1 MKYRNV
7 IYILLSAIVLVLLS
21 CKDKTDGKDSNV
33 NKPVTTKPANLTQEK
48 IDSLLSQW
56 DYSNDSGEV
65 AVIVFG
71 ENGDA
76 EYVVDRPENIYTK
89 TENGVEY
96 KIVKAS
102 KSPRMPKV
110 GDVMYMNMSYRTEK
124 SDSLLF
130 TSSDLN
136 EDFKMKL
143 SAPSD
148 KGCIEE
154 AFMLLHE
161 GDSAVIKV
169 DAIKFFVKSQGKAS
183 IPSFIKKGDRI
194 VFNVRLKK
202 IVSSLDYANANKDVY
217 QKRIDEENSL
227 INRFLINMNYPL
239 KKTDS
244 GLHILTIN
252 KGSGKHPSVGNTVKI
267 DYTAAF
273 IDGSVFD
280 STLERSEPF
289 SFVIGKKQVI
299 LGLEEAVMNM
309 VVGDHCL
316 VIIPFRLA
324 YGDQKYGNVIPPFS
338 TLVFEIELL
347 DAK

>member
-1 MKYRNV
+1 MKIKSV
-7 IYILLSAIVLVLLS
+7 ILTIILLSAFLAFS
-21 CKDKTDGKDSNV
+21 CKEEKKKDDDTKTEQSKVVSEEE
-33 NKPVTTKPANLTQEK
+33 A
-48 IDSLLSQW
+48 DSLLSQW
-56 DYSNDSGEV
+56 NYSNDSGQV
-65 AVIVFG
+65 SMIVFG
-71 ENGDA
+71 ENGEA
-76 EYVVDRPENIYTK
+76 EYVVDRPENVFLK
-89 TENGVEY
+89 TANGIEY

-102 KSPRMPKV
+102 KSKRTPNV
-110 GDVMYMNMSYRTEK
+110 GDVMYMNMSYRTERT
-124 SDSLLF
+124 DSLLF
-130 TSSDLN
+130 ASSDLG
-136 EDFKMKL
+136 EEFRMRL
-143 SAPSD
+143 AAPSD

-154 AFMLLHE
+154 ALMLLHE

-183 IPSFIKKGDRI
+183 IPAFIKKGDRL
-194 VFNVRLKK
+194 VFNVRMKK
-202 IVSSLDYANANKDVY
+202 IVSGLDYANANKDMY

-252 KGSGKHPSVGNTVKI
+252 KGAGKKPSVGSSVKI

-289 SFVIGKKQVI
+289 SFVTGKKEVI
-299 LGLEEAVMNM
+299 IGLEEAVMNM
-309 VVGDHCL
+309 QVGDHCL

>member
-1 MKYRNV
+1 MKIKSV
-7 IYILLSAIVLVLLS
+7 ILTIILLSAFLAFS
-21 CKDKTDGKDSNV
+21 CKEEKKKDDDTKTEQSKVVSEEE
-33 NKPVTTKPANLTQEK
+33 A
-48 IDSLLSQW
+48 DSLLSQW
-56 DYSNDSGEV
+56 NYSNDSGQV
-65 AVIVFG
+65 SMIVFG
-71 ENGDA
+71 ENGEA
-76 EYVVDRPENIYTK
+76 EYVVDRPENVFLK
-89 TENGVEY
+89 TANGIEY

-102 KSPRMPKV
+102 KSKRTPNV
-110 GDVMYMNMSYRTEK
+110 GDVMYMNMSYRTERT
-124 SDSLLF
+124 DSLLF
-130 TSSDLN
+130 ASSDLG
-136 EDFKMKL
+136 EEFRMRL
-143 SAPSD
+143 AAPSD

-154 AFMLLHE
+154 ALMLLHE

-183 IPSFIKKGDRI
+183 IPAFIKKGDRL
-194 VFNVRLKK
+194 VFNVRMKK
-202 IVSSLDYANANKDVY
+202 IVSGLDYANANKDMY

-252 KGSGKHPSVGNTVKI
+252 KGAGKKPSVGSTVKI

-289 SFVIGKKQVI
+289 SFVTGKKEVI
-299 LGLEEAVMNM
+299 VGLEEAVMNM
-309 VVGDHCL
+309 QVGDHCL

>member
-1 MKYRNV
+1 MKIKSV
-7 IYILLSAIVLVLLS
+7 ILTIILLSAFLAFS
-21 CKDKTDGKDSNV
+21 CKEEKKKDDDTKTEQSKVVSEEE
-33 NKPVTTKPANLTQEK
+33 A
-48 IDSLLSQW
+48 DSLLSQW
-56 DYSNDSGEV
+56 NYSNDSGQV
-65 AVIVFG
+65 SMIVFG
-71 ENGDA
+71 ENGEA
-76 EYVVDRPENIYTK
+76 EYVVDRPENVFLK
-89 TENGVEY
+89 TANGIEY

-102 KSPRMPKV
+102 KSKRTPNV
-110 GDVMYMNMSYRTEK
+110 GDVMYMNMSYRTERT
-124 SDSLLF
+124 DSLLF
-130 TSSDLN
+130 ASSDLG
-136 EDFKMKL
+136 EEFRMRL
-143 SAPSD
+143 AAPSD

-154 AFMLLHE
+154 ALMLLHE

-183 IPSFIKKGDRI
+183 IPAFIKKGDRL
-194 VFNVRLKK
+194 VFNVMMKK
-202 IVSSLDYANANKDVY
+202 IVSGLDYANANKDMY

-252 KGSGKHPSVGNTVKI
+252 KGAGKKPSVGSTVKI

-289 SFVIGKKQVI
+289 SFVTGKKEVI
-299 LGLEEAVMNM
+299 VGLEEAVMNM
-309 VVGDHCL
+309 QVGDHCL

>member
-1 MKYRNV
+1 MKIKSV
-7 IYILLSAIVLVLLS
+7 ILTIILLSAFLAFS
-21 CKDKTDGKDSNV
+21 CKEEKKKDDDTKTEQSKVVSEEEAD
-33 NKPVTTKPANLTQEK
+33 L
-48 IDSLLSQW
+48 LLSQW
-56 DYSNDSGEV
+56 NYSNDSGQV
-65 AVIVFG
+65 SMIVFG
-71 ENGDA
+71 ENGEA
-76 EYVVDRPENIYTK
+76 EYVVDRPENVFLK
-89 TENGVEY
+89 TANGIEY

-102 KSPRMPKV
+102 KSKRTPNV
-110 GDVMYMNMSYRTEK
+110 GDVMYMNMSYRTERT
-124 SDSLLF
+124 DSLLF
-130 TSSDLN
+130 ASSDLG
-136 EDFKMKL
+136 EEFRMRL
-143 SAPSD
+143 VAPSD

-154 AFMLLHE
+154 ALMLLHE

-183 IPSFIKKGDRI
+183 IPAFIKKGDRL
-194 VFNVRLKK
+194 VFNVRMKK
-202 IVSSLDYANANKDVY
+202 IVSGLDYANANKDMY

-252 KGSGKHPSVGNTVKI
+252 KGAGKKPSVGSTVKI

-289 SFVIGKKQVI
+289 SFVTGKKEVI
-299 LGLEEAVMNM
+299 VGLEEAVMNM
-309 VVGDHCL
+309 QVGDHCL

>member
-1 MKYRNV
+1 MKIKSV
-7 IYILLSAIVLVLLS
+7 ILTIILLSAFLAFS
-21 CKDKTDGKDSNV
+21 CKEEKKKDDDTKTEQSKVVSEEE
-33 NKPVTTKPANLTQEK
+33 A
-48 IDSLLSQW
+48 DSLLSQW
-56 DYSNDSGEV
+56 NYSNDSGQV
-65 AVIVFG
+65 SMIVFG
-71 ENGDA
+71 ENGEA
-76 EYVVDRPENIYTK
+76 EYVVDRPENVFLK
-89 TENGVEY
+89 TANGIEY

-102 KSPRMPKV
+102 KSKRTPNV
-110 GDVMYMNMSYRTEK
+110 GDVMYMNMSYRTERT
-124 SDSLLF
+124 DSLLF
-130 TSSDLN
+130 ASSDLG
-136 EDFKMKL
+136 EEFRMRL
-143 SAPSD
+143 AAPSD

-154 AFMLLHE
+154 ALMLLHE

-183 IPSFIKKGDRI
+183 IPAFIKKGDRL
-194 VFNVRLKK
+194 VFNVRMKK
-202 IVSSLDYANANKDVY
+202 IVSGLDYANANKDMY

-252 KGSGKHPSVGNTVKI
+252 KGAGKKPSVGSTVKI

-289 SFVIGKKQVI
+289 SFVTGKKEVVV
-299 LGLEEAVMNM
+299 GLEEAVMNM
-309 VVGDHCL
+309 QVGDHCL

>member
-1 MKYRNV
+1 MKIKSV
-7 IYILLSAIVLVLLS
+7 ILTIILLSAFLAFS
-21 CKDKTDGKDSNV
+21 CKEEKKKDDDTKTEQSKVVSEEE
-33 NKPVTTKPANLTQEK
+33 A
-48 IDSLLSQW
+48 DSLLSQW
-56 DYSNDSGEV
+56 NYSNDSGQV
-65 AVIVFG
+65 SMIVYG
-71 ENGDA
+71 ENGEA
-76 EYVVDRPENIYTK
+76 EYVVDRPENVFLK
-89 TENGVEY
+89 TANGIEY

-102 KSPRMPKV
+102 KSKRTPNV
-110 GDVMYMNMSYRTEK
+110 GDVMYMNMSYRTERT
-124 SDSLLF
+124 DSLLF
-130 TSSDLN
+130 ASSDLG
-136 EDFKMKL
+136 EEFRMRVA
-143 SAPSD
+143 APSD

-154 AFMLLHE
+154 ALMLLHE

-183 IPSFIKKGDRI
+183 IPAFIKKGDRL
-194 VFNVRLKK
+194 VFNVKMKK
-202 IVSSLDYANANKDVY
+202 IVSGLDYANANKNVY

-252 KGSGKHPSVGNTVKI
+252 KGAGKKPSVGSTVKI

-289 SFVIGKKQVI
+289 SFVTGKKEVI
-299 LGLEEAVMNM
+299 VGLEEAVMNM
-309 VVGDHCL
+309 QVGDHCL

>member
-1 MKYRNV
+1 MKIKSV
-7 IYILLSAIVLVLLS
+7 ILTIILLSAFLAFS
-21 CKDKTDGKDSNV
+21 CREEKKKDDDTKTEQSKVVSEEE
-33 NKPVTTKPANLTQEK
+33 A
-48 IDSLLSQW
+48 DSLLSQW
-56 DYSNDSGEV
+56 NYSNDSGQV
-65 AVIVFG
+65 SMIVFG
-71 ENGDA
+71 ENGEA
-76 EYVVDRPENIYTK
+76 EYVVDRPENVFLK
-89 TENGVEY
+89 TANGIEY

-102 KSPRMPKV
+102 KSKRTPNV
-110 GDVMYMNMSYRTEK
+110 GDVMYMNMSYRTERT
-124 SDSLLF
+124 DSLLF
-130 TSSDLN
+130 ASSDLG
-136 EDFKMKL
+136 EEFRMRL
-143 SAPSD
+143 AAPSD

-154 AFMLLHE
+154 ALMLLHE

-183 IPSFIKKGDRI
+183 IPAFIKKGDRL
-194 VFNVRLKK
+194 VFNVRMKK
-202 IVSSLDYANANKDVY
+202 IVSGLDYANANKDMY

-252 KGSGKHPSVGNTVKI
+252 KGAGKKPSVGSTVKI

-289 SFVIGKKQVI
+289 SFVTGKKEVI
-299 LGLEEAVMNM
+299 VGLEEAVMNM
-309 VVGDHCL
+309 LVGDHCL

>member
-1 MKYRNV
+1 MKIKSV
-7 IYILLSAIVLVLLS
+7 ILTIILLSAFFAFS
-21 CKDKTDGKDSNV
+21 CKEEKKKDDDTKTEQSKVVSEEE
-33 NKPVTTKPANLTQEK
+33 A
-48 IDSLLSQW
+48 DSLLSQW
-56 DYSNDSGEV
+56 NYSNDSGQV
-65 AVIVFG
+65 SMIVFG
-71 ENGDA
+71 ENGEA
-76 EYVVDRPENIYTK
+76 EYVVDRPENVFLK
-89 TENGVEY
+89 TANGIEY

-102 KSPRMPKV
+102 KSKRTPNV
-110 GDVMYMNMSYRTEK
+110 GDVMYMNMSYRTERT
-124 SDSLLF
+124 DSLLF
-130 TSSDLN
+130 ASSDLG
-136 EDFKMKL
+136 EEFRMRL
-143 SAPSD
+143 AAPSD

-154 AFMLLHE
+154 ALMLLHE

-183 IPSFIKKGDRI
+183 IPAFIKKGDRL
-194 VFNVRLKK
+194 VFNVRMKK
-202 IVSSLDYANANKDVY
+202 IVSGLDYANANKDMY

-252 KGSGKHPSVGNTVKI
+252 KGAGKKPSVGSTVKI

-289 SFVIGKKQVI
+289 SFVTGKKEVI
-299 LGLEEAVMNM
+299 VGLEEAVMNM
-309 VVGDHCL
+309 QVGDHCL

>member
-1 MKYRNV
+1 MKIKSV
-7 IYILLSAIVLVLLS
+7 ILTIILLSAFLAFS
-21 CKDKTDGKDSNV
+21 CKEEKKKDDDTKTEQSKVVSEEE
-33 NKPVTTKPANLTQEK
+33 A
-48 IDSLLSQW
+48 DSLLSQW
-56 DYSNDSGEV
+56 NYSNDSGQV
-65 AVIVFG
+65 SMIVFG
-71 ENGDA
+71 ENGEA
-76 EYVVDRPENIYTK
+76 EYVVDRPENVFLK
-89 TENGVEY
+89 TANGIEY
-96 KIVKAS
+96 KVVKAS
-102 KSPRMPKV
+102 KSKRTPNV
-110 GDVMYMNMSYRTEK
+110 GDVMYMNMSYRTERT
-124 SDSLLF
+124 DSLLF
-130 TSSDLN
+130 ASSDLG
-136 EDFKMKL
+136 EEFRMRL
-143 SAPSD
+143 AAPSD

-154 AFMLLHE
+154 ALMLLHE

-183 IPSFIKKGDRI
+183 IPAFIKKGDRL
-194 VFNVRLKK
+194 VFNVRMKK
-202 IVSSLDYANANKDVY
+202 IVSGLDYANANKDMY

-252 KGSGKHPSVGNTVKI
+252 KGAGKKPSVGSTVKI

-289 SFVIGKKQVI
+289 SFVTGKKEVI
-299 LGLEEAVMNM
+299 VGLEEAVKNM
-309 VVGDHCL
+309 QVGDHCL

>member
-1 MKYRNV
+1 MRNYRFA
-7 IYILLSAIVLVLLS
+7 ILLYSLVVMLVVAS
-21 CKDKTDGKDSNV
+21 CRDKKDKNNEEKEKNNV
-33 NKPVTTKPANLTQEK
+33 VATQEEA
-48 IDSLLSQW
+48 DSLLAQW
-56 DYSNDSGEV
+56 NYSNDSGQV
-65 AVIVFG
+65 SMIVFG
-71 ENGDA
+71 ENGQAD
-76 EYVVDRPENIYTK
+76 YVVDRPENVFLK
-89 TENGVEY
+89 TATGIEY
-96 KIVKAS
+96 KVVKAS
-102 KSPRMPKV
+102 KSKRTPKV
-110 GDVMYMNMSYRTEK
+110 GDVMYMNMTYRTEK
-124 SDSLLF
+124 NDSLLF
-130 TSSDLN
+130 ASSDLG
-136 EDFKMKL
+136 EDFRMRL
-143 SAPSD
+143 AAPSD

-183 IPSFIKKGDRI
+183 IPAYIKKGDRL
-194 VFNVRLKK
+194 VFNVKMKK
-202 IVSSLDYANANKDVY
+202 ILSGMDYASANKELY
-217 QKRIDEENSL
+217 QKRLDEENSL

-239 KKTDS
+239 RKTDS

-252 KGSGKHPSVGNTVKI
+252 KGAGKKPSVGSTVKI

-289 SFVIGKKQVI
+289 SFVIGKKEVI
-299 LGLEEAVMNM
+299 VGLEEAVMNM
-309 VVGDHCL
+309 QVGDHCL

>member
-1 MKYRNV
+1 MKIKSV
-7 IYILLSAIVLVLLS
+7 ILTIILLSAFLAFS
-21 CKDKTDGKDSNV
+21 CKEEKKKDDDTKTEQSKVVSEEE
-33 NKPVTTKPANLTQEK
+33 A
-48 IDSLLSQW
+48 DSLLSQW
-56 DYSNDSGEV
+56 NYSNDSGQV
-65 AVIVFG
+65 SMIVFG
-71 ENGDA
+71 ENGEA
-76 EYVVDRPENIYTK
+76 EYVVDRPENVFLK
-89 TENGVEY
+89 TANGIEY

-102 KSPRMPKV
+102 KSKRTPNV
-110 GDVMYMNMSYRTEK
+110 GDVMYMNMSYRTERT
-124 SDSLLF
+124 DSLLF
-130 TSSDLN
+130 ASSDLG
-136 EDFKMKL
+136 EEFRMRL
-143 SAPSD
+143 AAPSD

-154 AFMLLHE
+154 ALMLLHE

-183 IPSFIKKGDRI
+183 IPAFIKKGDRL
-194 VFNVRLKK
+194 VFNVRMKK
-202 IVSSLDYANANKDVY
+202 IVSGLDYANANKDMY

-252 KGSGKHPSVGNTVKI
+252 KGAGKKPSVGSTVKI

-289 SFVIGKKQVI
+289 SFVTGKKEVI
-299 LGLEEAVMNM
+299 VGLEEAVMNM
-309 VVGDHCL
+309 QVGDHCL

-324 YGDQKYGNVIPPFS
+324 YG
-338 TLVFEIELL
+338 
-347 DAK
+347 

>member
-1 MKYRNV
+1 MKIKSV
-7 IYILLSAIVLVLLS
+7 ILTIILLSAFLAFS
-21 CKDKTDGKDSNV
+21 CKEEKKKDDDTKTEQSKVVSEEE
-33 NKPVTTKPANLTQEK
+33 A
-48 IDSLLSQW
+48 DSLLSQW
-56 DYSNDSGEV
+56 NYSNDSGQV
-65 AVIVFG
+65 SMIVFG
-71 ENGDA
+71 ENGEA
-76 EYVVDRPENIYTK
+76 EYVVDRPENVFLK
-89 TENGVEY
+89 TANGIEY

-102 KSPRMPKV
+102 KSKRTPNV
-110 GDVMYMNMSYRTEK
+110 GDVMYMNMSYRTERT
-124 SDSLLF
+124 DSLLF
-130 TSSDLN
+130 ASSDLG
-136 EDFKMKL
+136 EEFRMRL
-143 SAPSD
+143 AAPSD

-154 AFMLLHE
+154 ALMLLHE

-183 IPSFIKKGDRI
+183 IPAFIKKGDRL
-194 VFNVRLKK
+194 VFNVRMKK
-202 IVSSLDYANANKDVY
+202 IVSGLDYANANKDMY

-252 KGSGKHPSVGNTVKI
+252 KGAGKKPSVGSTVKI

-289 SFVIGKKQVI
+289 SFVIGKKEVI
-299 LGLEEAVMNM
+299 VGLEEAVMNM
-309 VVGDHCL
+309 QVGDHCL

>member
-1 MKYRNV
+1 MKIKSV
-7 IYILLSAIVLVLLS
+7 ILTIILLSAFLAFS
-21 CKDKTDGKDSNV
+21 CKKEKKKDDDTKTEQSKVVSEEE
-33 NKPVTTKPANLTQEK
+33 A
-48 IDSLLSQW
+48 DSLLSQW
-56 DYSNDSGEV
+56 NYSNDSGQV
-65 AVIVFG
+65 SMIVFG
-71 ENGDA
+71 ENGEA
-76 EYVVDRPENIYTK
+76 EYVVDRPENVFLK
-89 TENGVEY
+89 TANGIEY

-102 KSPRMPKV
+102 KSKRTPNV
-110 GDVMYMNMSYRTEK
+110 GDVMYMNMSYRTERT
-124 SDSLLF
+124 DSLLF
-130 TSSDLN
+130 ASSDLG
-136 EDFKMKL
+136 EEFRMRL
-143 SAPSD
+143 AAPSD

-154 AFMLLHE
+154 ALMLLHE

-183 IPSFIKKGDRI
+183 IPAFIKKGDRL
-194 VFNVRLKK
+194 VFNVRMKK
-202 IVSSLDYANANKDVY
+202 IVSGLDYANANKDMY

-252 KGSGKHPSVGNTVKI
+252 KGAGKKPSVGSTVKI

-289 SFVIGKKQVI
+289 SFVTGKKEVI
-299 LGLEEAVMNM
+299 VGLEEAVMNM
-309 VVGDHCL
+309 QVGDHCL

>member
-1 MKYRNV
+1 MKIKSV
-7 IYILLSAIVLVLLS
+7 ILTIILLSAFLAFS
-21 CKDKTDGKDSNV
+21 CKEEKKKDDDTKTEQSKVVSEEE
-33 NKPVTTKPANLTQEK
+33 A
-48 IDSLLSQW
+48 DSLLSQW
-56 DYSNDSGEV
+56 NYSNDSGQV
-65 AVIVFG
+65 SMIVFG
-71 ENGDA
+71 ENGEA
-76 EYVVDRPENIYTK
+76 EYVVDRPENVFLK
-89 TENGVEY
+89 TANGIEY

-102 KSPRMPKV
+102 KSKRTPNV
-110 GDVMYMNMSYRTEK
+110 GDVMYMNMSYRTERT
-124 SDSLLF
+124 DSLLF
-130 TSSDLN
+130 ASSDLG
-136 EDFKMKL
+136 EEFRMRVA
-143 SAPSD
+143 APSD

-154 AFMLLHE
+154 ALMLLHE

-183 IPSFIKKGDRI
+183 IPAFIKKGDRL
-194 VFNVRLKK
+194 VFNVKMKK
-202 IVSSLDYANANKDVY
+202 IVSGLDYANANKNVY

-252 KGSGKHPSVGNTVKI
+252 KGAGKKPSVGSTVKI

-289 SFVIGKKQVI
+289 SFVTGKKEVI
-299 LGLEEAVMNM
+299 VGLEEAVMNM
-309 VVGDHCL
+309 QVGDHCL

>member
-1 MKYRNV
+1 MKIKSV
-7 IYILLSAIVLVLLS
+7 ILTIILLSAFLAFS
-21 CKDKTDGKDSNV
+21 CKEEKKKDDDTKTEQSKVVSEEE
-33 NKPVTTKPANLTQEK
+33 A
-48 IDSLLSQW
+48 DSLLSQW
-56 DYSNDSGEV
+56 NYSNDSGQV
-65 AVIVFG
+65 SMIVFG
-71 ENGDA
+71 ENGEA
-76 EYVVDRPENIYTK
+76 EYVVDRPENVFLK
-89 TENGVEY
+89 TANGIEY

-102 KSPRMPKV
+102 KSKRTPNV
-110 GDVMYMNMSYRTEK
+110 GDVMYMNMSYRTERT
-124 SDSLLF
+124 DSLLF
-130 TSSDLN
+130 ASSDLG
-136 EDFKMKL
+136 EEFRMRL
-143 SAPSD
+143 VAPSD

-154 AFMLLHE
+154 ALMLLHE

-183 IPSFIKKGDRI
+183 IPAFIKKGDRL
-194 VFNVRLKK
+194 VFNVRMKK
-202 IVSSLDYANANKDVY
+202 IVSGLDYANANKDMY

-252 KGSGKHPSVGNTVKI
+252 KGAGKKPSVGSTVKI

-289 SFVIGKKQVI
+289 SFVTGKKEVI
-299 LGLEEAVMNM
+299 VGLEEAVMNM
-309 VVGDHCL
+309 QVGDHCL

>member
-1 MKYRNV
+1 MRIKSL
-7 IYILLSAIVLVLLS
+7 ILTTILLSAFLAFS
-21 CKDKTDGKDSNV
+21 CKEEKKKDDDTKTEQSKVVSEEE
-33 NKPVTTKPANLTQEK
+33 A
-48 IDSLLSQW
+48 DSLLSQW
-56 DYSNDSGEV
+56 NYSNDSGQV
-65 AVIVFG
+65 SMIVFG
-71 ENGDA
+71 ENGEA
-76 EYVVDRPENIYTK
+76 EYVVDRPENVFLK
-89 TENGVEY
+89 TANGIEY

-102 KSPRMPKV
+102 KSKRTPNV
-110 GDVMYMNMSYRTEK
+110 GDVMYMNMSYRTERT
-124 SDSLLF
+124 DSLLF
-130 TSSDLN
+130 ASSDLG
-136 EDFKMKL
+136 EEFRMRL
-143 SAPSD
+143 AAPSD

-154 AFMLLHE
+154 ALMLLHE

-183 IPSFIKKGDRI
+183 IPAFIKKGDRL
-194 VFNVRLKK
+194 VFNVRMKK
-202 IVSSLDYANANKDVY
+202 IVSGLDYANANKDMY

-252 KGSGKHPSVGNTVKI
+252 KGAGKKPSVGSTVKI

-289 SFVIGKKQVI
+289 SFVTGKKEVI
-299 LGLEEAVMNM
+299 VGLEEAVMNM
-309 VVGDHCL
+309 QVGDHCL

>member
-1 MKYRNV
+1 MKIKSV
-7 IYILLSAIVLVLLS
+7 ILTIILLSAFLAFS
-21 CKDKTDGKDSNV
+21 CKEEKKKDDDTKTEQSKVVSEEE
-33 NKPVTTKPANLTQEK
+33 A
-48 IDSLLSQW
+48 DSLLSQW
-56 DYSNDSGEV
+56 NYSNDSGQV
-65 AVIVFG
+65 SMIVFG
-71 ENGDA
+71 ENGEA
-76 EYVVDRPENIYTK
+76 EYVVDRPENVFLK
-89 TENGVEY
+89 TANGIEY

-102 KSPRMPKV
+102 KSKRTPNV
-110 GDVMYMNMSYRTEK
+110 GDVMYMNMSYRTERT
-124 SDSLLF
+124 DSLLF
-130 TSSDLN
+130 ASSDLG
-136 EDFKMKL
+136 EEFRMRL
-143 SAPSD
+143 VAPSD

-154 AFMLLHE
+154 ALMLLHE

-183 IPSFIKKGDRI
+183 IPAFIKKGDRL
-194 VFNVRLKK
+194 VFNVRMKK
-202 IVSSLDYANANKDVY
+202 IVSGLDYANANKDMY

-252 KGSGKHPSVGNTVKI
+252 KGAGKKPSVGSSVKI

-289 SFVIGKKQVI
+289 SFVTGKKEVI
-299 LGLEEAVMNM
+299 VGLEEAVMNM
-309 VVGDHCL
+309 QVGDHCL

>member
-1 MKYRNV
+1 MRIKSL
-7 IYILLSAIVLVLLS
+7 ILTTILLSAFLTFS
-21 CKDKTDGKDSNV
+21 CKEEKKKDGDTKTEQSKVVSEEE
-33 NKPVTTKPANLTQEK
+33 A
-48 IDSLLSQW
+48 DSLLSQW
-56 DYSNDSGEV
+56 NYSNDSGQV
-65 AVIVFG
+65 SMIVFG
-71 ENGDA
+71 ENGEA
-76 EYVVDRPENIYTK
+76 EYVVDRPENVFLK
-89 TENGVEY
+89 TANGIEY

-102 KSPRMPKV
+102 KSKRTPNV
-110 GDVMYMNMSYRTEK
+110 GDVMYMNMSYRTERT
-124 SDSLLF
+124 DSLLF
-130 TSSDLN
+130 ASSDLG
-136 EDFKMKL
+136 EEFRMRL
-143 SAPSD
+143 VAPSD

-154 AFMLLHE
+154 ALMLLHE

-183 IPSFIKKGDRI
+183 IPAFIKKGDRL
-194 VFNVRLKK
+194 VFNVKMKK
-202 IVSSLDYANANKDVY
+202 IVSGLDYANANKDVY

-252 KGSGKHPSVGNTVKI
+252 KGAGKKPSVGSTVKI

-289 SFVIGKKQVI
+289 SFVIGKKEVI
-299 LGLEEAVMNM
+299 VGLEEAVMNM
-309 VVGDHCL
+309 LVGDHCL

>member
-1 MKYRNV
+1 MKIKSV
-7 IYILLSAIVLVLLS
+7 ILTIILLSAFLAFS
-21 CKDKTDGKDSNV
+21 CKEEKKKDDDTKTEQSKVVSEEE
-33 NKPVTTKPANLTQEK
+33 A
-48 IDSLLSQW
+48 DSLLSQW
-56 DYSNDSGEV
+56 NYSNDSGQV
-65 AVIVFG
+65 SMIVFG
-71 ENGDA
+71 ENGEA
-76 EYVVDRPENIYTK
+76 EYVVDRPENVFLK
-89 TENGVEY
+89 TANGIEY

-102 KSPRMPKV
+102 KSKRTPNV
-110 GDVMYMNMSYRTEK
+110 GDVMYMNMSYRTERT
-124 SDSLLF
+124 DSLLF
-130 TSSDLN
+130 ASSDLG
-136 EDFKMKL
+136 EEFRMRL
-143 SAPSD
+143 VAPSD

-154 AFMLLHE
+154 ALMLLHE
-161 GDSAVIKV
+161 GDSTVIKV

-183 IPSFIKKGDRI
+183 IPAFIKKGDRL
-194 VFNVRLKK
+194 VFNVRMKK
-202 IVSSLDYANANKDVY
+202 IVSGLDYANANKDMY

-252 KGSGKHPSVGNTVKI
+252 KGAGKKPSVGSTVKI

-289 SFVIGKKQVI
+289 SFVTGKKEVI
-299 LGLEEAVMNM
+299 VGLEEAVMNM
-309 VVGDHCL
+309 QVGDHCL

>member
-1 MKYRNV
+1 MKIKSV
-7 IYILLSAIVLVLLS
+7 ILTIILLSAFWAFS
-21 CKDKTDGKDSNV
+21 CKEEKKKDDDTKTEQSKVVSEEE
-33 NKPVTTKPANLTQEK
+33 A
-48 IDSLLSQW
+48 DSLLSQW
-56 DYSNDSGEV
+56 NYSNDSGQV
-65 AVIVFG
+65 SMIVFG
-71 ENGDA
+71 ENGEA
-76 EYVVDRPENIYTK
+76 EYVVDRPENVFLK
-89 TENGVEY
+89 TANGIEY

-102 KSPRMPKV
+102 KSKRTPNV
-110 GDVMYMNMSYRTEK
+110 GDVMYMNMSYRTERT
-124 SDSLLF
+124 DSLLF
-130 TSSDLN
+130 ASSDLG
-136 EDFKMKL
+136 EEFRMRL
-143 SAPSD
+143 AAPSD

-154 AFMLLHE
+154 ALMLLHE

-183 IPSFIKKGDRI
+183 IPAFIKKGDRL
-194 VFNVRLKK
+194 VFNVRMKK
-202 IVSSLDYANANKDVY
+202 IVSGLDYANANKDMY

-252 KGSGKHPSVGNTVKI
+252 KGAGKKPSVGSTVKI

-289 SFVIGKKQVI
+289 SFVTGKKEVI
-299 LGLEEAVMNM
+299 VGLEEAVMNM
-309 VVGDHCL
+309 QVGDHCL

>member
-1 MKYRNV
+1 MRDYRFA
-7 IYILLSAIVLVLLS
+7 ILFCSLVVMLVVAS
-21 CKDKTDGKDSNV
+21 CRDKKDKNNEVKENNNV
-33 NKPVTTKPANLTQEK
+33 VATPEEA
-48 IDSLLSQW
+48 DSLLAQW
-56 DYSNDSGEV
+56 NYSNDSGQV
-65 AVIVFG
+65 SMIVFG
-71 ENGDA
+71 ENGQAD
-76 EYVVDRPENIYTK
+76 YVVDRPENVFLK
-89 TENGVEY
+89 TATGIEY
-96 KIVKAS
+96 KVVKAS
-102 KSPRMPKV
+102 KSKRTPRV
-110 GDVMYMNMSYRTEK
+110 GDVMYMNMTYRTEK
-124 SDSLLF
+124 NDSLLF
-130 TSSDLN
+130 ASSDLG
-136 EDFKMKL
+136 EDFRMRL
-143 SAPSD
+143 AAPSD

-183 IPSFIKKGDRI
+183 IPAYIKKGDRL
-194 VFNVRLKK
+194 VFNVKMKK
-202 IVSSLDYANANKDVY
+202 ILSGMDYASANKEVY
-217 QKRIDEENSL
+217 QKRLDEENSL

-239 KKTDS
+239 RKTDS

-252 KGSGKHPSVGNTVKI
+252 KGAGKKPAVGNTVKI

-289 SFVIGKKQVI
+289 SFVIGQKQVI

-309 VVGDHCL
+309 QVGDHCL

>member
-1 MKYRNV
+1 MKIKSV
-7 IYILLSAIVLVLLS
+7 ILTIILLSAFLAFS
-21 CKDKTDGKDSNV
+21 CKEEKKKDDDTKTEQSKVVSEEE
-33 NKPVTTKPANLTQEK
+33 A
-48 IDSLLSQW
+48 DSLLSQW
-56 DYSNDSGEV
+56 NYSNDSGQV
-65 AVIVFG
+65 SMIVFG
-71 ENGDA
+71 ENGEA
-76 EYVVDRPENIYTK
+76 EYVVDRPENVFLK
-89 TENGVEY
+89 TANGIEY

-102 KSPRMPKV
+102 KSKRTPNV
-110 GDVMYMNMSYRTEK
+110 GDVMYMNMSYRTERT
-124 SDSLLF
+124 DSLLF
-130 TSSDLN
+130 ASSDLG
-136 EDFKMKL
+136 EEFRMRL
-143 SAPSD
+143 AAPSD

-154 AFMLLHE
+154 ALMLLHE

-169 DAIKFFVKSQGKAS
+169 DAIKFFVKTQGKAS
-183 IPSFIKKGDRI
+183 IPAFIKKGDRL
-194 VFNVRLKK
+194 VFNVRMKK
-202 IVSSLDYANANKDVY
+202 IVSGLDYANANKDMY

-252 KGSGKHPSVGNTVKI
+252 KGAGKKPSVGSTVKI

-289 SFVIGKKQVI
+289 SFVTGKKEVI
-299 LGLEEAVMNM
+299 VGLEEAVMNM
-309 VVGDHCL
+309 QVGDHCL

>member
-1 MKYRNV
+1 MKIKSV
-7 IYILLSAIVLVLLS
+7 ILTIILLSAFLAFS
-21 CKDKTDGKDSNV
+21 CKEEKKKDDDTKTEQSKVVSEEE
-33 NKPVTTKPANLTQEK
+33 A
-48 IDSLLSQW
+48 DSLLSQW
-56 DYSNDSGEV
+56 NYSNDSGQV
-65 AVIVFG
+65 SMIVFG
-71 ENGDA
+71 ENGEA
-76 EYVVDRPENIYTK
+76 EYVVDRPENVFLK
-89 TENGVEY
+89 TANGIEY

-102 KSPRMPKV
+102 KSKRTPNV
-110 GDVMYMNMSYRTEK
+110 GDVMYMNMSYRTERT
-124 SDSLLF
+124 DSLLF
-130 TSSDLN
+130 ASSDLG
-136 EDFKMKL
+136 EEFRMRL
-143 SAPSD
+143 VAPSD

-154 AFMLLHE
+154 ALMLLHE

-183 IPSFIKKGDRI
+183 IPAFIKKGDRL
-194 VFNVRLKK
+194 VFNVKMKK
-202 IVSSLDYANANKDVY
+202 IVSGLDYANANKDMY

-252 KGSGKHPSVGNTVKI
+252 KGAGKKPSVGSTVKI

-289 SFVIGKKQVI
+289 SFVTGKKEVI
-299 LGLEEAVMNM
+299 VGLEEAVMNM
-309 VVGDHCL
+309 QVGDHCL

>member
-1 MKYRNV
+1 MKIKLV
-7 IYILLSAIVLVLLS
+7 ILTIILLSAFLAFS
-21 CKDKTDGKDSNV
+21 CKEEKKKDDDTKTEQSKVVSEEE
-33 NKPVTTKPANLTQEK
+33 A
-48 IDSLLSQW
+48 DSLLSQW
-56 DYSNDSGEV
+56 NYSNDSGQV
-65 AVIVFG
+65 SMIVFG
-71 ENGDA
+71 ENGEA
-76 EYVVDRPENIYTK
+76 EYVVDRPENVFLK
-89 TENGVEY
+89 TANGIEY

-102 KSPRMPKV
+102 KSKRTPNV
-110 GDVMYMNMSYRTEK
+110 GDVMYMNMSYRTERT
-124 SDSLLF
+124 DSLLF
-130 TSSDLN
+130 ASSDLG
-136 EDFKMKL
+136 EEFRMRL
-143 SAPSD
+143 AAPSD

-154 AFMLLHE
+154 ALMLLHE

-183 IPSFIKKGDRI
+183 IPAFIKKGDRL
-194 VFNVRLKK
+194 VFNVRMKK
-202 IVSSLDYANANKDVY
+202 IVSGLDYANANKDMY

-252 KGSGKHPSVGNTVKI
+252 KGAGKKPSVGSTVKI

-289 SFVIGKKQVI
+289 SFVTGKKEVI
-299 LGLEEAVMNM
+299 VGLEEAVMNM
-309 VVGDHCL
+309 QVGDHCL

>member
-1 MKYRNV
+1 MKYRFV
-7 IYILLSAIVLVLLS
+7 ILLLLSSAIMTVIS
-21 CKDKTDGKDSNV
+21 CKDKEKKTDETTQTPE
-33 NKPVTTKPANLTQEK
+33 NKSSDLTQEE

-56 DYSNDSGEV
+56 DYSNDSGQV
-65 AVIVFG
+65 TMMVFG
-71 ENGDA
+71 ENGEA
-76 EYVVDRPENIYTK
+76 EYIVEHPENVFLK
-89 TENGVEY
+89 TATGIEY

-102 KSPRMPKV
+102 KSRKTPKI

-124 SDSLLF
+124 GDSLLF
-130 TSSDLN
+130 SSSDLN
-136 EDFKMKL
+136 EEFKMRL

-154 AFMLLHE
+154 AFMLMHE
-161 GDSAVIKV
+161 GDSAIFKI

-183 IPSFIKKGDRI
+183 IPAFISKGDRL
-194 VFNVRLKK
+194 VFNVKMKK
-202 IVSSLDYANANKDVY
+202 IVSGIDYANSNKDII
-217 QKRIDEENSL
+217 QKRIEEENSL
-227 INRFLINMNYPL
+227 INRFLIDKKYPQ
-239 KKTDS
+239 KRTDS
-244 GLHILTIN
+244 GLYILTIN
-252 KGSGKHPSVGNTVKI
+252 KGAGKKPAVGNTVKI

-309 VVGDHCL
+309 QVGDHCL

>member
-1 MKYRNV
+1 MR
-7 IYILLSAIVLVLLS
+7 IRYIILTFVLLS
-21 CKDKTDGKDSNV
+21 TFVAFSCREENKKDGDTKTEQPKVVSEEE
-33 NKPVTTKPANLTQEK
+33 A
-48 IDSLLSQW
+48 DSLLSQW
-56 DYSNDSGEV
+56 EYSNDSGQV
-65 AVIVFG
+65 TMIVFG
-71 ENGDA
+71 ENGEA
-76 EYVVDRPENIYTK
+76 EYVVDRPENVFLK
-89 TENGVEY
+89 TANGIEY

-102 KSPRMPKV
+102 KSKRTPNV
-110 GDVMYMNMSYRTEK
+110 GDVMYMNMSYRTERT
-124 SDSLLF
+124 DSLLF
-130 TSSDLN
+130 ASSDLG
-136 EDFKMKL
+136 EEFRMRL
-143 SAPSD
+143 VAPND

-154 AFMLLHE
+154 ALMLLHE

-183 IPSFIKKGDRI
+183 IPAFIKKGDRLI
-194 VFNVRLKK
+194 FNVKMKK
-202 IVSSLDYANANKDVY
+202 IVSGLDYANANKDVY

-252 KGSGKHPSVGNTVKI
+252 KGAGKKPSVGSSVKI

-289 SFVIGKKQVI
+289 SFVTGKKEVI
-299 LGLEEAVMNM
+299 VGLEEAVMNM
-309 VVGDHCL
+309 QVGDHCL

>member
-1 MKYRNV
+1 MRIKSLILTTV
-7 IYILLSAIVLVLLS
+7 LLSAFLVFS
-21 CKDKTDGKDSNV
+21 CREENKKDGDTKTEQPKV
-33 NKPVTTKPANLTQEK
+33 VAEEAA
-48 IDSLLSQW
+48 DSLLSQW
-56 DYSNDSGEV
+56 EYSNDSGQV
-65 AVIVFG
+65 TMIVFG
-71 ENGDA
+71 ENGEA
-76 EYVVDRPENIYTK
+76 EYVVDRPENVFLK
-89 TENGVEY
+89 TANGIEY
-96 KIVKAS
+96 KIVMAS
-102 KSPRMPKV
+102 KSKRTPNV
-110 GDVMYMNMSYRTEK
+110 GDVMYMNMSYRTERT
-124 SDSLLF
+124 DSLLF
-130 TSSDLN
+130 ASSDLG
-136 EDFKMKL
+136 EEFRMRL
-143 SAPSD
+143 VAPSD

-154 AFMLLHE
+154 ALMLLHE

-183 IPSFIKKGDRI
+183 IPAFIKKGDRL
-194 VFNVRLKK
+194 VFNVRMKK
-202 IVSSLDYANANKDVY
+202 IVSGLDYANANKDMY

-252 KGSGKHPSVGNTVKI
+252 KGAGKKPSVGSTVKI

-289 SFVIGKKQVI
+289 SFVTGKKEVI
-299 LGLEEAVMNM
+299 VGLEEAVMNM
-309 VVGDHCL
+309 QVGDHCL

>member
-1 MKYRNV
+1 MKIKSV
-7 IYILLSAIVLVLLS
+7 ILTIILLSAFLAFS
-21 CKDKTDGKDSNV
+21 CKEEKKKDDDTKTEQ
-33 NKPVTTKPANLTQEK
+33 TKVVSEEEA
-48 IDSLLSQW
+48 DSLLSQW
-56 DYSNDSGEV
+56 NYSNDSGQV
-65 AVIVFG
+65 SMIVFG
-71 ENGDA
+71 ENGEA
-76 EYVVDRPENIYTK
+76 EYVVDRPENVFLK
-89 TENGVEY
+89 TANGIEY

-102 KSPRMPKV
+102 KSKRTPNV
-110 GDVMYMNMSYRTEK
+110 GDVMYMNMSYRTERT
-124 SDSLLF
+124 DSLLF
-130 TSSDLN
+130 ASSDLG
-136 EDFKMKL
+136 EEFRMRL
-143 SAPSD
+143 AAPSD

-154 AFMLLHE
+154 ALMLLHE

-183 IPSFIKKGDRI
+183 IPAFIKKGDRL
-194 VFNVRLKK
+194 VFNVRMKK
-202 IVSSLDYANANKDVY
+202 IVSGLDYANANKDMY

-252 KGSGKHPSVGNTVKI
+252 KGAGKKPSVGSTVKI

-289 SFVIGKKQVI
+289 SFVTGKKEVI
-299 LGLEEAVMNM
+299 VGLEEAVMNM
-309 VVGDHCL
+309 QVGDHCL

>member
-1 MKYRNV
+1 MKIKSV
-7 IYILLSAIVLVLLS
+7 ILTIILLSAFLAFS
-21 CKDKTDGKDSNV
+21 CKEEKKKDDDTKTEQSKVVSEEE
-33 NKPVTTKPANLTQEK
+33 A
-48 IDSLLSQW
+48 DSLLSQW
-56 DYSNDSGEV
+56 NYSNDSGQV
-65 AVIVFG
+65 SMIVFG
-71 ENGDA
+71 ENGEA
-76 EYVVDRPENIYTK
+76 EYVVDRPENVFLK
-89 TENGVEY
+89 TANGIEY

-102 KSPRMPKV
+102 KSKRTPNV
-110 GDVMYMNMSYRTEK
+110 GDVMYMNMSYRTERT
-124 SDSLLF
+124 DSLLF
-130 TSSDLN
+130 ASSDLG
-136 EDFKMKL
+136 EEFRMRL
-143 SAPSD
+143 AAPSD

-154 AFMLLHE
+154 ALMLLHE
-161 GDSAVIKV
+161 DDSAVIKV

-183 IPSFIKKGDRI
+183 IPAFIKKGDRL
-194 VFNVRLKK
+194 VFNVRMKK
-202 IVSSLDYANANKDVY
+202 IVSGLDYANANKDMY

-252 KGSGKHPSVGNTVKI
+252 KGAGKKPSVGSSVKI

-289 SFVIGKKQVI
+289 SFVTGKKEVI
-299 LGLEEAVMNM
+299 VGLEEAVMNM
-309 VVGDHCL
+309 QVGDHCL

>member
-1 MKYRNV
+1 MKIKSV
-7 IYILLSAIVLVLLS
+7 ILTIILLSAFLAFS
-21 CKDKTDGKDSNV
+21 CKEEKKKDDDTKTEQSKVVSEEE
-33 NKPVTTKPANLTQEK
+33 A
-48 IDSLLSQW
+48 DSLLSQW
-56 DYSNDSGEV
+56 NYSNDSGQV
-65 AVIVFG
+65 SMIVFG
-71 ENGDA
+71 ENGEA
-76 EYVVDRPENIYTK
+76 EYVVDRPENVFLK
-89 TENGVEY
+89 TANGIEY

-102 KSPRMPKV
+102 KSKRTPNV
-110 GDVMYMNMSYRTEK
+110 GDVMYMNMSYRTERT
-124 SDSLLF
+124 DSLLF
-130 TSSDLN
+130 ASSDLG
-136 EDFKMKL
+136 EEFRMRL
-143 SAPSD
+143 VAPSD

-154 AFMLLHE
+154 ALMLLHE

-183 IPSFIKKGDRI
+183 IPAFIKKGDRL
-194 VFNVRLKK
+194 VFNVKMKK
-202 IVSSLDYANANKDVY
+202 IVSGLDYANANKDMY

-252 KGSGKHPSVGNTVKI
+252 KGAGKKPSVGSSVKI

-289 SFVIGKKQVI
+289 SFVTGKKEVI
-299 LGLEEAVMNM
+299 VGLEEAVMNM
-309 VVGDHCL
+309 QVGDHCL

>member
-1 MKYRNV
+1 MKIKSV
-7 IYILLSAIVLVLLS
+7 ILTIILLSAFLAFS
-21 CKDKTDGKDSNV
+21 CKEEKKKDDDTKTEQSKVVSEEE
-33 NKPVTTKPANLTQEK
+33 A
-48 IDSLLSQW
+48 DSLLSQW
-56 DYSNDSGEV
+56 NYSNDSGQV
-65 AVIVFG
+65 SMIVFG
-71 ENGDA
+71 ENGEA
-76 EYVVDRPENIYTK
+76 EYVVDRPENVFLK
-89 TENGVEY
+89 TANGIEY
-96 KIVKAS
+96 KVVKAS
-102 KSPRMPKV
+102 KSKRTPNV
-110 GDVMYMNMSYRTEK
+110 GDVMYMNMSYRTERT
-124 SDSLLF
+124 DSLLF
-130 TSSDLN
+130 ASSDLG
-136 EDFKMKL
+136 EEFRMRL
-143 SAPSD
+143 AAPSD

-154 AFMLLHE
+154 ALMLLHE

-183 IPSFIKKGDRI
+183 IPAFIKKGDRL
-194 VFNVRLKK
+194 VFNVRMKK
-202 IVSSLDYANANKDVY
+202 IVSGLDYANANKDMY

-252 KGSGKHPSVGNTVKI
+252 KGAGKKPSVGSTVKI

-289 SFVIGKKQVI
+289 SFVTGKKEVI
-299 LGLEEAVMNM
+299 VGLVEAVMNM
-309 VVGDHCL
+309 QVGDHCL

>member
-1 MKYRNV
+1 MRYRL
-7 IYILLSAIVLVLLS
+7 IILLLLSSVILMVLS
-21 CKDKTDGKDSNV
+21 CKDKEKKTNETTQTPE
-33 NKPVTTKPANLTQEK
+33 NKGSDLTQEE

-56 DYSNDSGEV
+56 EYSDESGQV
-65 AVIVFG
+65 TMMVFG
-71 ENGDA
+71 ENGEA
-76 EYVVDRPENIYTK
+76 EYVVDRPENVFLK
-89 TENGVEY
+89 TANGIEY
-96 KIVKAS
+96 KIIKAS
-102 KSPRMPKV
+102 KSKCTPNV

-124 SDSLLF
+124 TDSLLF
-130 TSSDLN
+130 SSSDLG
-136 EDFKMKL
+136 EEFRMRL
-143 SAPSD
+143 AAPSD

-169 DAIKFFVKSQGKAS
+169 DAIKFFIKSQGKAS
-183 IPSFIKKGDRI
+183 IPAFIKKGDRL
-194 VFNVRLKK
+194 VFNVRMKK
-202 IVSSLDYANANKDVY
+202 IVSGLDYATANKDVY

-252 KGSGKHPSVGNTVKI
+252 KGAGKKPAVGNTVKI

-289 SFVIGKKQVI
+289 SFVIGKKEVI
-299 LGLEEAVMNM
+299 VGLEEAVMNM
-309 VVGDHCL
+309 QVGDHCL
-316 VIIPFRLA
+316 VVIPFRLA

>member
-1 MKYRNV
+1 MKIKSV
-7 IYILLSAIVLVLLS
+7 ILTIILLSAFLAFS
-21 CKDKTDGKDSNV
+21 CKEEKKKDDDTKTEQSKVVSEEE
-33 NKPVTTKPANLTQEK
+33 A
-48 IDSLLSQW
+48 DSLLSQW
-56 DYSNDSGEV
+56 NYSNDSGQV
-65 AVIVFG
+65 SMIVFG
-71 ENGDA
+71 ENGEA
-76 EYVVDRPENIYTK
+76 EYVVDRPENVFLK
-89 TENGVEY
+89 TANGIEY

-102 KSPRMPKV
+102 KSKRTPNV
-110 GDVMYMNMSYRTEK
+110 GDVMYMNMSYRTERT
-124 SDSLLF
+124 DSLLF
-130 TSSDLN
+130 ASSDLG
-136 EDFKMKL
+136 EEFRMRL
-143 SAPSD
+143 AAPSD

-154 AFMLLHE
+154 ALMLLHE

-183 IPSFIKKGDRI
+183 IPAFIKKGDRL
-194 VFNVRLKK
+194 VFNVKMKK
-202 IVSSLDYANANKDVY
+202 IVSGLDYANANKDMY

-252 KGSGKHPSVGNTVKI
+252 KGAGKKPSVGSSVKI

-289 SFVIGKKQVI
+289 SFVTGKKEVI
-299 LGLEEAVMNM
+299 VGLEEAVMNM
-309 VVGDHCL
+309 QVGDHCL